1 MAKGSEFGN
10 PKEIKLN
17 IYGGTDEAPGIR
29 KHRDFVDS
37 VTSKATKECDAFIE
51 RLDELQDSD
60 PKWSQPQRL
69 LTGAIGIC
77 SEGGEL
83 LDIVKK
89 ILFQKKPT
97 TTEQRMKIKN
107 ELGDVMWYVQQILLS
122 MNWELY
128 EVLAE
133 NTKKLSGRYPEGFS
147 VDKSENRE
155 D

>member
-1 MAKGSEFGN
+1 MDS
-10 PKEIKLN
+10 KEVI
-17 IYGGTDEAPGIR
+17 E
-29 KHRDFVDS
+29 HRMFVDD
-37 VTSKATKECDAFIE
+37 VTSEATRDCDVFLNRIE
-51 RLDELQDSD
+51 ELQDGD
-60 PKWSQPQRL
+60 MVWSQPQRL

-83 LDIVKK
+83 LDLVKK
-89 ILFQKKPT
+89 IIFQGKEPSEELRNKV
-97 TTEQRMKIKN
+97 KN
-107 ELGDVMWYVQQILLS
+107 ELGDVMWYVQQVLITMEWDL
-122 MNWELY
+122 E

>member
-1 MAKGSEFGN
+1 M
-10 PKEIKLN
+10 KEV
-17 IYGGTDEAPGIR
+17 EA
-29 KHRDFVDS
+29 HRAFVDS
-37 VTSKATKECDAFIE
+37 VTSTATKELDTFISRVE
-51 RLDELQDSD
+51 EFQDGD
-60 PKWSQPQRL
+60 PDWSETQRL

-89 ILFQKKPT
+89 ILFQGKEPT
-97 TTEQRMKIKN
+97 PELREKIKL
-107 ELGDVMWYVQQILLS
+107 ELGDVMWYVQQVLIS
-122 MNWELY
+122 MRWSLE

-147 VDKSENRE
+147 TEKSENRE

>member
-1 MAKGSEFGN
+1 MDS
-10 PKEIKLN
+10 KEV
-17 IYGGTDEAPGIR
+17 R

-37 VTSKATKECDAFIE
+37 VTSKATKDG
-51 RLDELQDSD
+51 D

-97 TTEQRMKIKN
+97 SIEQRMKIKN
-107 ELGDVMWYVQQILLS
+107 ELGDVMWYVQQVLLA
-122 MNWELY
+122 MNWELHG
-128 EVLAE
+128 VLAE
-133 NTKKLSGRYPEGFS
+133 NTKKLSGRYPEGF
-147 VDKSENRE
+147 DTEKSENRE
-155 D
+155 E

>member
-1 MAKGSEFGN
+1 MDS
-10 PKEIKLN
+10 KEVI
-17 IYGGTDEAPGIR
+17 E
-29 KHRDFVDS
+29 HRMFVDD
-37 VTSKATKECDAFIE
+37 VTSEATRDCDVFLDRIE
-51 RLDELQDSD
+51 ELQDGD
-60 PKWSQPQRL
+60 MVWSQPQRL

-83 LDIVKK
+83 LDLVKK
-89 ILFQKKPT
+89 IIFQGKEPSEELRNKV
-97 TTEQRMKIKN
+97 KN
-107 ELGDVMWYVQQILLS
+107 ELGDVMWYVQQVLITMEWDL
-122 MNWELY
+122 E